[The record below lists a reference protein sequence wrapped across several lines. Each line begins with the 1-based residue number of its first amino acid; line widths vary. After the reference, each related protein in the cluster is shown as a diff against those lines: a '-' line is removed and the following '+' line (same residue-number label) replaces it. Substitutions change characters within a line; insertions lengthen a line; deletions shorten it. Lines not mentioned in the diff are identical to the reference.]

1 MPYGAESM
9 LMMVDRWQKLER
21 ALYKSLE
28 HPDKGGV
35 FDCSQI
41 PDVYDSVKF
50 DLIHNSHL
58 NCDYSRVRC
67 LIALLAKQ
75 PWDTSK
81 CTSMALLV
89 RLFLCAGTN
98 PI

>member
-9 LMMVDRWQKLER
+9 LMMVDRWKKLER
-21 ALYKSLE
+21 ALYKPPE

-58 NCDYSRVRC
+58 NCDYSRVMPR
-67 LIALLAKQ
+67 LLQAALA
-75 PWDTSK
+75 
-81 CTSMALLV
+81 CTG
-89 RLFLCAGTN
+89 C
-98 PI
+98 